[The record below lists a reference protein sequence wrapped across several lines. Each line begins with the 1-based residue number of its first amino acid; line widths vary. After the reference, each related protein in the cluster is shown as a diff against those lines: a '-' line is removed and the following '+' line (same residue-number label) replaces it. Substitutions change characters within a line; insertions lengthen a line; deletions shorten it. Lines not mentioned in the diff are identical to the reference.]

1 MKSTRKYILAVCALA
16 IGFALPV
23 VRAEDAPAKPKHEGG
38 KEGKGGEH
46 GGGDRAAML
55 KEKLNLT
62 DAQVT
67 DIKKIFADEQAEL
80 KALKDKAG
88 DPKEKRGE
96 MMKIREGTKSKIE
109 AVLTP
114 EQRTKFDEI
123 RPKGP
128 KDGKKE
134 GKKDKK
140 DAE

>member
-38 KEGKGGEH
+38 KGGEH

-62 DAQVT
+62 DAQVA
-67 DIKKIFADEQAEL
+67 DIKKILADEQAEL
-80 KALKDKAG
+80 KALKEKAG
-88 DPKEKRGE
+88 DQKEKGPE
-96 MMKIREGTKSKIE
+96 MKKIREGTKAKID

-114 EQRTKFDEI
+114 EQRAKFEEM

-134 GKKDKK
+134 GKKEKK
-140 DAE
+140 AAE

>member
-1 MKSTRKYILAVCALA
+1 MKSTRKTILAVCALA

-23 VRAEDAPAKPKHEGG
+23 VHAEDAPPPKPKHEG
-38 KEGKGGEH
+38 GKGGEH

-67 DIKKIFADEQAEL
+67 QLKKIFADEQAEL
-80 KALKDKAG
+80 KALKEKAG
-88 DPKEKRGE
+88 EQKEKREE
-96 MMKIREGTKSKIE
+96 MKKIREGTKAKID

-114 EQRTKFDEI
+114 EQRAKFDEM
-123 RPKGP
+123 RPKGPGP